1 MTQTSLYRVSRGRRT
16 AHPVTDPIAYDAQP
30 RRPAWGV
37 RTPRRKARSMRES
50 LLVAPPPE
58 TVCIS
63 LVNGTGTPARSVIAV
78 GQHVL
83 CGEPIGEPVETGGPR
98 VHASIAGEVTHI
110 GSRLVAGLQKP
121 VPCVVIRSTGGD
133 QRWPGYAPDPDAA
146 HRTPQEL
153 RERISA
159 AGLIGLGGALYST
172 ARKLVAAA
180 DPALIVLLNGAECEP
195 YISCDDLLLR
205 ERADRVVAGG
215 QLLLAALGA
224 QRCVIALKTDMPE
237 ARNALYHAL
246 QAAADPRIVLSVVTA
261 KYPAGGERQLIELV
275 LGREVPAGGH
285 PADAGV
291 LCQNVG
297 TAAAVADFFQLGQ
310 PLISRI
316 ITITGGGVN
325 EPRNIEA
332 RIGTRVSDLIAL
344 AGGYRNEP
352 RRLIM
357 GGPMM
362 GVALDSDELPVT
374 SATNCLIAATTDE
387 LGGNEHEMP
396 CIRCGDCIEA
406 CPAGLQPQ
414 ELLMAA
420 LTGNTPDLLA
430 LGVTECI
437 ECGACDYV
445 CPSHIPLTT
454 QFIAGKATVREAAVT
469 QPATESG

>member
-1 MTQTSLYRVSRGRRT
+1 
-16 AHPVTDPIAYDAQP
+16 
-30 RRPAWGV
+30 
-37 RTPRRKARSMRES
+37 
-50 LLVAPPPE
+50 
-58 TVCIS
+58 VCIS
-63 LVNGTGTPARSVIAV
+63 LVQCPGEPARSIVAV

-83 CGEPIGEPVETGGPR
+83 CGEPIGKPAEAGGPC
-98 VHASIAGEVTHI
+98 VHASIAGQVTHI
-110 GSRLVAGLQKP
+110 ESRLVAGQQKP
-121 VPCVVIRSTGGD
+121 VPCIVIRSTGGD
-133 QRWPGYAPDPDAA
+133 RRWPGYAPDPDAA

-172 ARKLVAAA
+172 ARKLAAA
-180 DPALIVLLNGAECEP
+180 SAAPVVLLNGAECEP
-195 YISCDDLLLR
+195 YISCDDVLLR
-205 ERADRVVAGG
+205 ERAERVVAGG

-224 QRCVIALKTDMPE
+224 QRCIIALKTDMPE

-246 QAAADPRIVLSVVTA
+246 QVAADPRVVLSVVTA

-285 PADAGV
+285 PGDVGV

-297 TAAAVADFFQLGQ
+297 TAAALADFFERGQ

-316 ITITGGGVN
+316 VTITGGGVN
-325 EPRNIEA
+325 QPRNIEA

-344 AGGYRNEP
+344 AGGYEGEP
-352 RRLIM
+352 QRLIM

-362 GVALDSDELPVT
+362 GVALASDELPIT
-374 SATNCLIAATTDE
+374 SATNCLIAATAGE
-387 LGGNEHEMP
+387 FGGDTHEMP

-420 LTGNTPDLLA
+420 IAGSRADLST

-437 ECGACDYV
+437 ECGGCDYV
-445 CPSHIPLTT
+445 CPSHIPLTRH
-454 QFIAGKATVREAAVT
+454 FIAAKSIVRDT
-469 QPATESG
+469 G

>member
-1 MTQTSLYRVSRGRRT
+1 MATR
-16 AHPVTDPIAYDAQP
+16 PVTDPIAYDAQP

-37 RTPRRKARSMRES
+37 RTPRRKARSTRVP
-50 LLVAPPPE
+50 LLIAPPPD

-63 LVNGTGTPARSVIAV
+63 LAQCPGEPARSVVAV

-83 CGEPIGEPVETGGPR
+83 CGEPIGESVAAGGPR
-98 VHASIAGEVTHI
+98 VHASIAGQVTHVE
-110 GSRLVAGLQKP
+110 SRLVAGVQGP
-121 VPCVVIRSTGGD
+121 VPCAVIRFTGGD
-133 QRWPGYAPDPDAA
+133 ERWPGYLPDPNAA
-146 HRTPQEL
+146 YRTPQEL
-153 RERISA
+153 RQQISA

-172 ARKLVAAA
+172 ARKLAAA
-180 DPALIVLLNGAECEP
+180 SAAPVVLLNGAECEP

-224 QRCVIALKTDMPE
+224 QRCIIAVKTDMPE

-246 QAAADPRIVLSVVTA
+246 QAAADPRVVLSVVTA
-261 KYPAGGERQLIELV
+261 KYPAGAERQLIELV
-275 LGREVPAGGH
+275 LGREVPEGGH
-285 PADAGV
+285 PGDAGV

-297 TAAAVADFFQLGQ
+297 TAAAVADFFQRGQ

-316 ITITGGGVN
+316 VTISGGGVGQ
-325 EPRNIEA
+325 PRNIEA

-344 AGGYRNEP
+344 AGGYQHEP

-362 GVALDSDELPVT
+362 GVALANDELPVT
-374 SATNCLIAATTDE
+374 SATNCLIAATAEEFGGDE
-387 LGGNEHEMP
+387 REMP

-420 LTGNTPDLLA
+420 LAGNRTDLLD

-437 ECGACDYV
+437 ECGGCDYV
-445 CPSHIPLTT
+445 CPSHIPLTKH
-454 QFIAGKATVREAAVT
+454 FIAGKVT
-469 QPATESG
+469 IQEPGRQSPPDVAG

>member
-1 MTQTSLYRVSRGRRT
+1 MSKPGS
-16 AHPVTDPIAYDAQP
+16 TDPIAYDAQP

-37 RTPRRKARSMRES
+37 RTPRRKARSTGVP
-50 LLVAPPPE
+50 LLVAPPPDS
-58 TVCIS
+58 VCIS
-63 LVNGTGTPARSVIAV
+63 LAQCPGEPARSIVAV

-83 CGEPIGEPVETGGPR
+83 CGEPIGEPGEAGGPR
-98 VHASIAGEVTHI
+98 VHASIAGQVTHVE
-110 GSRLVAGLQKP
+110 SRLVAGVQDA

-133 QRWPGYAPDPDAA
+133 ERWPGYAPDPDAA
-146 HRTPQEL
+146 GRTPLDL
-153 RERISA
+153 RKRIA
-159 AGLIGLGGALYST
+159 DAGLIGLGGALYST
-172 ARKLVAAA
+172 ARKLATASAA
-180 DPALIVLLNGAECEP
+180 PVVLLNGAECEP

-215 QLLLAALGA
+215 RLLLAALGA

-237 ARNALYHAL
+237 ARTALYHAL
-246 QAAADPRIVLSVVTA
+246 QAAADPRVVLSVVTA

-285 PADAGV
+285 PGDVGV

-316 ITITGGGVN
+316 ITVSGGGVGQ
-325 EPRNIEA
+325 PRNIEA
-332 RIGTRVSDLIAL
+332 RIGTPVSELIAL

-362 GVALDSDELPVT
+362 GVALANDELPVT
-374 SATNCLIAATTDE
+374 SATNCLIAATSGE
-387 LGGNEHEMP
+387 FGGDTHEMP

-420 LTGNTPDLLA
+420 LTGNAAELQS

-445 CPSHIPLTT
+445 CPSRIPLTRH
-454 QFIAGKATVREAAVT
+454 FIGGKAAVAA
-469 QPATESG
+469 G

>member
-1 MTQTSLYRVSRGRRT
+1 M
-16 AHPVTDPIAYDAQP
+16 TDPIAYDAQP

-37 RTPRRKARSMRES
+37 RTPRRKARSTRVP
-50 LLVAPPPE
+50 LLVAPPPD

-63 LVNGTGTPARSVIAV
+63 LAQCPGEPVRSVVAI

-98 VHASIAGEVTHI
+98 VHASIAGQVTHVER
-110 GSRLVAGLQKP
+110 RLVAGVQDA

-133 QRWPGYAPDPDAA
+133 ERWPGYAADPDAV

-159 AGLIGLGGALYST
+159 AGLIGLGGALYPT
-172 ARKLVAAA
+172 GRKLAAA
-180 DPALIVLLNGAECEP
+180 RAAPVVLLNGAECEP

-224 QRCVIALKTDMPE
+224 QRCVIAVKTDMPE

-246 QAAADPRIVLSVVTA
+246 QAAADPRVVLSVVTA

-275 LGREVPAGGH
+275 LGREVPAGGL
-285 PADAGV
+285 PGDIGV
-291 LCQNVG
+291 LCQNVA
-297 TAAAVADFFQLGQ
+297 TAAAVADFFERGQ
-310 PLISRI
+310 PLMSRI
-316 ITITGGGVN
+316 VTISGGGVR

-332 RIGTRVSDLIAL
+332 RIGTRVADLIAL
-344 AGGYRNEP
+344 AGGYQNEP

-362 GVALDSDELPVT
+362 GVALASDELPIT
-374 SATNCLIAATTDE
+374 SATNCLIAATADE
-387 LGGNEHEMP
+387 FGGDEREMP

-420 LTGNTPDLLA
+420 INSNATELLA

-437 ECGACDYV
+437 ECGGCDYV
-445 CPSHIPLTT
+445 CPSHIPLTKH
-454 QFIAGKATVREAAVT
+454 FIDGKATVHLTGRQSPPDVA
-469 QPATESG
+469 G